1 VPTAPSL
8 RGNVNGDCDEDAH
21 VPAAAGAAI
30 VVVVGAVVVVA
41 VGAVVVV
48 VGTVVVVAVGAVVV
62 VVGAVVVGAVV
73 VVVVVPDDG
82 VHVHRPFF
90 LHPGLPPLPD
100 ATYADG
106 ARTAA
111 PMTAAAN
118 TIAKEMTTGRLVT
131 CRTSAEASAE

>member
-1 VPTAPSL
+1 L

-21 VPAAAGAAI
+21 VPAAAGAAVVVVGAV

-48 VGTVVVVAVGAVVV
+48 GAL
-62 VVGAVVVGAVV
+62 V

-82 VHVHRPFF
+82 AHAHRPFF

-106 ARTAA
+106 ARTAT
-111 PMTAAAN
+111 PMTAAAK
-118 TIAKEMTTGRLVT
+118 TIAKEMTTGRIVT
-131 CRTSAEASAE
+131 CRTSAEASAQ